1 MAAVRQ
7 SSDVIPSAYACC
19 FINVAV
25 LIANYN
31 VDHSV
36 EMTGQGIPL
45 DAWYLRSLGPGAF
58 PALDRFFDHQNKTP
72 DAGAVRE
79 LEGLRAS
86 DEDWYRSVQRNWR
99 GWRFRDWRLLRYLD
113 SKGSLVLPQPSQP
126 SLPDR

>member
-31 VDHSV
+31 VDHSL
-36 EMTGQGIPL
+36 EMTGQVIPL
-45 DAWYLRSLGPGAF
+45 DAWYLRSPGPGAF
-58 PALDRFFDHQNKTP
+58 PALENR
-72 DAGAVRE
+72 
-79 LEGLRAS
+79 
-86 DEDWYRSVQRNWR
+86 RSWN
-99 GWRFRDWRLLRYLD
+99 FRDWRLLRYLD